1 MLKKIEKYSPITS
14 INNYKYHIKMEH
26 LTVSE
31 CCECCGKYTGYHKDN
46 YYFPSNNYHFDFV
59 CKICFDLIDSKLVIQ
74 VDTSKL
80 VFIKRKAAMLYSKRM
95 TAS

>member
-1 MLKKIEKYSPITS
+1 
-14 INNYKYHIKMEH
+14 MECF
-26 LTVSE
+26 TVSE
-31 CCECCGKYTGYHKDN
+31 SCQCCAKYTGYHKDN

-59 CKICFDLIDSKLVIQ
+59 CKKCFDLIDSKLVIQ
-74 VDTSKL
+74 VDASKL